1 MVCKWCNSILF
12 ILSLSSCEVT
22 HYHAQASTEKWV
34 HEDSYTLG
42 ASNHTNRSD
51 GSSRTY
57 DGQKSFSDAMTAATT
72 GLAAWGRVASVK
84 SDNGLKAA
92 QDANAT
98 RVATEKIKADA
109 AIQQAT
115 IKATPTIVPE
125 GTTVLYPK

>member
-1 MVCKWCNSILF
+1 MNSGIDSEMLTHANKGTPLGWVTGSTPDAPRRPAMRMVCKWCNSILF

-84 SDNGLKAA
+84 SDNGL
-92 QDANAT
+92 
-98 RVATEKIKADA
+98 
-109 AIQQAT
+109 
-115 IKATPTIVPE
+115 
-125 GTTVLYPK
+125 